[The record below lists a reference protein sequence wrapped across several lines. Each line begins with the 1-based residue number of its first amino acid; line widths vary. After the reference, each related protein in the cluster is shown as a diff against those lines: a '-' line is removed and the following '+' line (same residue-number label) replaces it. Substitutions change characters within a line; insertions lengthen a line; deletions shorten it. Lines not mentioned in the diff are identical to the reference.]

1 VKTDDLI
8 AALVEDRTVHSP
20 KPRTAIICAI
30 AAGAVITAIL
40 FMATLSQRPDI
51 AEAAQT
57 YRFLFKLV
65 FTLTLAASAIGL
77 AFQIFRPEASP
88 GRWLGLIGLAPG
100 MLLAAAFAE
109 LLVMP
114 PSTWLPRMIGISPL
128 FCFFVICLLSVGP
141 LLALLAAL
149 RYGAPSNPGLAG
161 ALAGLA
167 SGGVAAAVFVIHCPN
182 DSPLFVM
189 TWYSLAIGVV
199 TLIGYFAGRRWLAW

>member
-8 AALVEDRTVHSP
+8 AALVKDQAARSP
-20 KPRTAIICAI
+20 KPRTAIVCAVI
-30 AAGAVITAIL
+30 AGAVIAAVF
-40 FMATLSQRPDI
+40 FMSFLNHRPDI

-57 YRFLFKLV
+57 YRFLFKFV

-77 AFQIFRPEASP
+77 VFQIFRPEALP
-88 GRWLGLIGLAPG
+88 GRWLWLIALAPG
-100 MLLAAAFAE
+100 MLLAAALAE
-109 LLVMP
+109 FLVMP
-114 PSTWLPRMIGISPL
+114 SPTWMPRMIGISPL
-128 FCFFVICLLSVGP
+128 FCLFVICLLSIGP

-182 DSPLFVM
+182 DSPLFVI
-189 TWYSLAIGVV
+189 TWYSLAIGLV
-199 TLIGYFAGRRWLAW
+199 TLVGYFAGRRWLAW